1 MSNFFV
7 ESFVG
12 NTPTHYYSGVELR
25 TATCDQ
31 TDVAEVGFVGRTL
44 LNAFNALEY
53 GEQQRRT
60 DLVTNAYKIFDSYLQ
75 NGFSETGFFNEVVHY
90 RRNFVESVHSI
101 RRQSE
106 GVYALLHFLNYERLQ
121 GRKHPEWEKR
131 IKSMLD
137 MFLRL
142 QNKDGSFPRKFK
154 MTFLL

>member
-1 MSNFFV
+1 M
-7 ESFVG
+7 
-12 NTPTHYYSGVELR
+12 
-25 TATCDQ
+25 
-31 TDVAEVGFVGRTL
+31 GFVGRTL

-131 IKSMLD
+131 IKVC
-137 MFLRL
+137 
-142 QNKDGSFPRKFK
+142 
-154 MTFLL
+154 

>member
-1 MSNFFV
+1 M
-7 ESFVG
+7 
-12 NTPTHYYSGVELR
+12 
-25 TATCDQ
+25 
-31 TDVAEVGFVGRTL
+31 
-44 LNAFNALEY
+44 
-53 GEQQRRT
+53 
-60 DLVTNAYKIFDSYLQ
+60 TNAYKIFDSYLQ

-154 MTFLL
+154 DDFSIVDKSGGSTLRQLCHWLWDINILRINGIWQVQNIRWSIWKRN